1 MKKIYLE
8 NDDATNN
15 IGKLISEDIL
25 NITKDN
31 IEIHLEGD
39 LGAGKTFLTRSIISH
54 AGWSGLVKS
63 PTYTLCEEYEL
74 NKLLFLHID
83 LYRSDES
90 EDLDIFNLNRETH
103 LKKIIIIEWSDKLKE
118 NRAFDLKIKFEHIN
132 NQREIEIID
141 KNNFVFYY
149 KRRVTNKLN
158 DSTYIIPLYSK
169 WKRVE

>member
-63 PTYTLCEEYEL
+63 PTYTLCEEYEFD
-74 NKLLFLHID
+74 KILFLHID

-118 NRAFDLKIKFEHIN
+118 NRTFDLKIKFKHIN
-132 NQREIEIID
+132 NQREVEIID
-141 KNNFVFYY
+141 KNNLFLTLT
-149 KRRVTNKLN
+149 K
-158 DSTYIIPLYSK
+158 S
-169 WKRVE
+169 